1 MKNRVRYCDALK
13 FLSIILVIVI
23 HIICD
28 YRDIYVGNDQLK
40 YAILT
45 FLDSLT
51 RIAVPIFFMITG
63 SFMLSSK
70 KKETYKE
77 YLLKRIPKLLFPFL
91 IISFI
96 YYLVSLKFNNNPFN
110 ILVFINLFLMNNI
123 KYHFWFMYTIIMI
136 YILIPFIKTLVQ
148 NLNKKQLLNLIT
160 ILFIFGNCTFF
171 ISTIISKFDSEFFI
185 AFNYP
190 DILIFI
196 NYLLVGYYLYNNKIT
211 SKNKKNIYISAI
223 ISLLLMNIV
232 DNLYNTQT
240 RVDVILT
247 ANSIFALLPAIA
259 VYISFKENYDKL
271 KIPESINNFIT
282 NNSKY
287 IFYIY
292 MLHVLVKEKIFYDY
306 FKNIFIPNGF
316 VQNILELILR
326 VIVTTL
332 VTYILSIIVEYIYE
346 KIIVKIFSS
355 IKKVLVK

>member
-13 FLSIILVIVI
+13 FISIILVIVI

-28 YRDIYVGNDQLK
+28 YRDTYVGVDHLK
-40 YAILT
+40 YTILT
-45 FLDSLT
+45 LFDSLT
-51 RIAVPIFFMITG
+51 RTAVPIFFMITG

-91 IISFI
+91 LISFI
-96 YYLVSLKFNNNPFN
+96 YYLYNTSIANTTFNV
-110 ILVFINLFLMNNI
+110 LEFIKQFLTNNI

-148 NLNKKQLLNLIT
+148 NLDKKQLLNLI
-160 ILFIFGNCTFF
+160 IVLFIFGNCTYF
-171 ISTIISKFDSEFFI
+171 INTVVSKIQNNFFI

-190 DILIFI
+190 DILISM
-196 NYLLVGYYLYNNKIT
+196 NYLVVGYYLYNNKV
-211 SKNKKNIYISAI
+211 SNKNKKIIYIFAI
-223 ISLLLMNIV
+223 ISLILMNVV

-240 RVDVILT
+240 RMDVILT
-247 ANSIFALLPAIA
+247 PNSIFALFPSVA
-259 VYISFKENYDKL
+259 VYILFKENYDKL

-292 MLHVLVKEKIFYDY
+292 MLHVLVKEIIFFDLL
-306 FKNIFIPNGF
+306 KGVFIPNGF
-316 VQNILELILR
+316 IQNSLELIIR
-326 VIVTTL
+326 IIITII
-332 VTYILSIIVEYIYE
+332 VTYIVSVIAEFIYE
-346 KIIVKIFSS
+346 KIIVKSFNK